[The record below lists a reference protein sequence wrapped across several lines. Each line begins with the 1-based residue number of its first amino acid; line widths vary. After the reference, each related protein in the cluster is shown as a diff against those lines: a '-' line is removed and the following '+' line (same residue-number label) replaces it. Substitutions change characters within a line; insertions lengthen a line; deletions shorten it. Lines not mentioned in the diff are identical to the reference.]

1 MNLLL
6 RLIVLVLRHALSR
19 RPAQPL
25 LATSVYHSRV
35 WPTDLDLNFHMNNGR
50 FLSLM
55 DLGRVDLMLG
65 MKLLGP
71 ILRRG
76 WMPVVAASTI
86 RYRRSLGPGQRFTLH
101 SRLVGWDDRWTYL
114 EQVFRTLDDREVAR
128 ALVKAAIRK
137 PGGGTVAI
145 PDLARLAGHDGPSPP
160 LPAALEA
167 WIAAE
172 EQLGSTEHA
181 IGDRAHRA
189 EPDAVLGR

>member
-6 RLIVLVLRHALSR
+6 RLLALLLSHALSR
-19 RPAQPL
+19 RPARPL
-25 LATSVYHSRV
+25 LATGVYRSRV
-35 WPTDLDLNFHMNNGR
+35 WPTDLDLNLHMNNGR

-71 ILRRG
+71 ILKRR

-114 EQVFRTLDDREVAR
+114 EQVFRTADDREVAR

-145 PDLARLAGHDGPSPP
+145 PDLARLAGHDGTSPP
-160 LPAALEA
+160 LPAALQA
-167 WIAAE
+167 WIAADA
-172 EQLGSTEHA
+172 QLGT
-181 IGDRAHRA
+181 GDTALVR
-189 EPDAVLGR
+189 PDPEAVTGP